1 MHHQFLENMKQLLV
15 VVFFFVS
22 VLAHGQSYVDSGIRH
37 FASGDFDK
45 ALEAFE
51 EADEIASMITES
63 AKAKLYYYRGII
75 WLKKAEKSN
84 GTSAELDPLFLSYT
98 DLTRVLKSDNSWAP
112 QVEEAYETLYPLI
125 IKEADFYL
133 KLEKKEEGLTGKL
146 GHLDNRINY
155 LAMAKELET
164 SANPLLY
171 LGQTNKQ
178 AGDLIFS
185 NSSNVA
191 ELQKAKAYYER
202 SVGYYEQARYED
214 PFSKEIIR
222 DLLTLSERLA
232 DGERIEEYKKLLQ
245 LAGG

>member
-1 MHHQFLENMKQLLV
+1 MKQLLV
-15 VVFFFVS
+15 VLFFFIS
-22 VLAHGQSYVDSGIRH
+22 VLVHGQSYVDSGIRH
-37 FASGDFDK
+37 FATGEYDK

-51 EADEIASMITES
+51 EADEIANMITES

-75 WLKKAEKSN
+75 WLRKAQKSA
-84 GTSAELDPLFLSYT
+84 GSSAEVDPLFLSYT

-133 KLEKKEEGLTGKL
+133 KMEKKEDDLTEKL
-146 GHLDNRINY
+146 GHLDHRISY
-155 LAMAKELET
+155 LSMANELET
-164 SANPLLY
+164 STNPLLY

-185 NSSNVA
+185 NSSNVS
-191 ELQKAKAYYER
+191 ELQKAKTYYEQ
-202 SVGYYEQARYED
+202 SVSYYEQARYED

-222 DLLTLSERLA
+222 DLLILSERLA
-232 DGERIEEYKKLLQ
+232 DGERIEEYEKLLK